1 MEWIEEFLNNYSQI
15 LDSLCLSLIL
25 GILGIAI
32 TIFTVVYSFM
42 ENTREKIRK
51 YKKEINHSTRE
62 VNPITKSNLMFAEK
76 YWLNMRRINNM
87 LLWIIIPDIFLFI
100 CFVISQ
106 LSGILILSLS
116 SYLLTAVLFSYS
128 LIVVFIYIYDYCHKY
143 RNFA

>member
-1 MEWIEEFLNNYSQI
+1 MEWIEEFLNNYSKI
-15 LDSLCLSLIL
+15 LDSLCLSIIL

-51 YKKEINHSTRE
+51 YKKEINHSPRE

-106 LSGILILSLS
+106 LSGILILSFS

-128 LIVVFIYIYDYCHKY
+128 LIVVFIYIYDYCHNY

>member
-51 YKKEINHSTRE
+51 YKKEINHSPRE

-76 YWLNMRRINNM
+76 YWLNMRRINYM

-128 LIVVFIYIYDYCHKY
+128 LIVVLIYIYDYCHKY